1 MTPVQLFGVA
11 VRTIGLVMALSG
23 AFSSALGLLLLVF
36 GAPVLLI
43 MITGIPAL
51 LVGLWLLRGP
61 GWLIAF
67 AYPEA
72 QGAARFYPLAADRSA
87 AVQ

>member
-11 VRTIGLVMALSG
+11 VRTIGLVIAVYG
-23 AFSSALGLLLLVF
+23 GCSSMLGLLLILW
-36 GAPVLLI
+36 GQPVPLI
-43 MITGIPAL
+43 AGIPAL

-67 AYPEA
+67 AYPEEH
-72 QGAARFYPLAADRSA
+72 GATRFYPLAADKPSNA
-87 AVQ
+87 AQ